1 MVLDEKKKQGGS
13 FLLPRQPDDFSL
25 RGYCWLLCSEVYT
38 TMAWRKTSLVV
49 VTITLHFT
57 DLSTIAG
64 TLFFYISFFYKELI
78 LKNFCFGKHMSFR
91 VFWENRARKQSRFD
105 LRKMKS
111 SL

>member
-1 MVLDEKKKQGGS
+1 MVLDEKKKRGGS
-13 FLLPRQPDDFSL
+13 LLLPRQRDDFSL

-64 TLFFYISFFYKELI
+64 TLFFYISFFYIGVNSEEFL
-78 LKNFCFGKHMSFR
+78 
-91 VFWENRARKQSRFD
+91 FWEAYVTPSF
-105 LRKMKS
+105 LGE
-111 SL
+111 